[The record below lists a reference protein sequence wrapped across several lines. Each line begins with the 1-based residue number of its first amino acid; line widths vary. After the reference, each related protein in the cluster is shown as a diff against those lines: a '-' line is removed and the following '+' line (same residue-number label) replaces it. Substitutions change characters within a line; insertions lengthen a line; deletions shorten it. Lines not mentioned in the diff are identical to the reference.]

1 MRVLRALVG
10 IVMLLLLAGGAA
22 AAAIPGPQRA
32 LCPQCFGLIDIGDD
46 IFTDDSAEATRLR
59 QLVATADAEMAAF
72 FGSPLNSHPRYL
84 LCTTPQCVATFGGG
98 PTGITYGW
106 HLIRISPQGL
116 RPAIV
121 THERLHAELAARMG
135 WGTIWYD
142 RVPVWFNEGLAT
154 YVAGDDRFDQA
165 YSAADIDWIK
175 AGVSREQW
183 DRLLQERDWVAGYGA
198 ARAAIDDLD
207 ARIGHGGLRLLVERL
222 AAGEDFD
229 TALAQLLAT

>member
-1 MRVLRALVG
+1 MRILRGLWG

-22 AAAIPGPQRA
+22 AAALPGPQRA

-46 IFTDDSAEATRLR
+46 IFTDDSMQAAQLR

-72 FGSPLNSHPRYL
+72 FGSPLNSRPRYV

-98 PTGITYGW
+98 PTGVTYGW
-106 HLIRISPQGL
+106 HLIRISPHGL

-135 WGTIWYD
+135 WGTIWHD
-142 RVPVWFNEGLAT
+142 PVPVWFNEGLAT
-154 YVAGDDRFDQA
+154 YLAGDDRFGQA
-165 YSAADIDWIK
+165 YSAADIAWIK

-183 DRLLQERDWVAGYGA
+183 DRLLHERDWIAGYGA
-198 ARAAIDDLD
+198 ARAAIADLD
-207 ARIGHGGLRLLVERL
+207 ARIGRDGLRELVERVV
-222 AAGEDFD
+222 AGEDFD
-229 TALAQLLAT
+229 TALAQLQAT